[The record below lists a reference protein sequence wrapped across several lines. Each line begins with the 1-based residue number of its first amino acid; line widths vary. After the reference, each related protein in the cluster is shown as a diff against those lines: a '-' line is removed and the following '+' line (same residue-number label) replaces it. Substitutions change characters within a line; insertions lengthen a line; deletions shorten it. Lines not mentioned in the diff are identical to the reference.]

1 MFIEA
6 GYSDFR
12 AEVGNS
18 VTDSVAIAT
27 ASSGSLY
34 PGDSFERSLQHVLLI
49 LHQHSNESRRY
60 NMNQE
65 LRLLSWLQVKINFK
79 SSP

>member
-27 ASSGSLY
+27 ASSGGLY
-34 PGDSFERSLQHVLLI
+34 PGDSFEGS
-49 LHQHSNESRRY
+49 
-60 NMNQE
+60 
-65 LRLLSWLQVKINFK
+65 
-79 SSP
+79 

>member
-12 AEVGNS
+12 AEVGNN

-27 ASSGSLY
+27 ASSGGLY
-34 PGDSFERSLQHVLLI
+34 PGDSFGSSLQHVLHYTNI
-49 LHQHSNESRRY
+49 LTSKEDTT
-60 NMNQE
+60 
-65 LRLLSWLQVKINFK
+65 
-79 SSP
+79 